1 MELSR
6 AAAPKSHTKR
16 IRALHSGLRAMAG
29 LGLVFTASG
38 AAVAQEAE
46 PQLEQDACVS
56 SFHEAQRLKAEGKY
70 LGAQKEL
77 LECAQPECGE
87 ALVESCVQMYSMLEA
102 AVPSV
107 VLSAQRGGTQLVNV
121 SVAANG
127 VQLTESLDGKALE
140 LDPGAY
146 SLSFRVSGAAPVQQ
160 DVVIRAGEKQRP
172 IVAFF
177 PAETPAPVRATPPA
191 LPAPAPT
198 VEQSS
203 GGVPVMSYVLGGLGV
218 VGLGTAVAFGVS
230 ASNLRD
236 EMSEACAPNCSP
248 SSLEAV
254 DRRSLIS
261 NVALGIGAA
270 AVTGAVLV
278 YALTPDS
285 LRGRSSL

>member
-1 MELSR
+1 LL
-6 AAAPKSHTKR
+6 A
-16 IRALHSGLRAMAG
+16 IAG
-29 LGLVFTASG
+29 LGFVFTSAE
-38 AAVAQEAE
+38 AAVAREDE
-46 PQLEQDACVS
+46 PQLEPDACVS
-56 SFHEAQRLKAEGKY
+56 SFHEGQQLKTEGKY
-70 LGAQKEL
+70 LAARKEL

-87 ALVESCVQMYSMLEA
+87 ALVESCIQMYTALEA

-127 VQLTESLDGKALE
+127 VQLTESLDGKALD

-146 SLSFRVSGAAPVQQ
+146 SLSFQVPGAPPVQQ

-177 PAETPAPVRATPPA
+177 PAETPAPMRATPPS
-191 LPAPAPT
+191 LPEPAPAAEP
-198 VEQSS
+198 SS

-236 EMSEACAPNCSP
+236 EMSETCAPNCSR
-248 SSLEAV
+248 SAVEAV
-254 DRRSLIS
+254 DRRSLMS
-261 NVALGIGAA
+261 TVALGVGAA
-270 AVTGAVLV
+270 AITGAVLV
-278 YALTPDS
+278 YALTPDEPAGPELALTLS
-285 LRGRSSL
+285 PLGDGASARASVPF